1 MIGEITVC
9 DPGPDSLTNDEGG
22 LVTLPGD
29 KSCFSGFDVEE
40 TAGMESMV
48 CCKDTH
54 MVNTCPSLEPPYSP
68 YITTTEMANF
78 IDPTSPNW
86 GRLKFE
92 ISLAK
97 LPPKQLIYLN
107 SFDTVFIRELSV
119 FLPGAKI
126 NRNITS
132 NLNVRISPTGQM
144 TNYVSKNAPWA
155 DPACAHSTTPQDRL
169 CSKTDHVFS
178 GAPSSNS
185 DGRAMAASYT
195 SHYFNPD
202 GHDTSGKPICVTGS
216 VQTPAIPVFTINQ
229 FTWCGDAPCGD
240 HYCTDLSFKG
250 AEVEAIL
257 STPTSKINTLPYN
270 LASLYSTFELSVYND
285 DAIGGLHTVDSG
297 ADNIP
302 SSARSQGIDLSGV
315 TSVEIGVWLLTPE
328 GKSSDG
334 RDTCDAIATNSL
346 AFTASAPTS

>member
-1 MIGEITVC
+1 
-9 DPGPDSLTNDEGG
+9 
-22 LVTLPGD
+22 
-29 KSCFSGFDVEE
+29 
-40 TAGMESMV
+40 MESMV

-68 YITTTEMANF
+68 YITTTEMADF

-107 SFDTVFIRELSV
+107 SCVRAVLVKPHRTTYCTPHVPVECFLARLLPCPRAYLTPSSPCLPPTPSRFDTVFIRELSV

-216 VQTPAIPVFTINQ
+216 VQTPAMPVFTINQ
-229 FTWCGDAPCGD
+229 HTYAGLATRACQPVTAAPARCI
-240 HYCTDLSFKG
+240 SQ
-250 AEVEAIL
+250 
-257 STPTSKINTLPYN
+257 
-270 LASLYSTFELSVYND
+270 
-285 DAIGGLHTVDSG
+285 
-297 ADNIP
+297 
-302 SSARSQGIDLSGV
+302 SSAAACPPFDVCVPCAGGAAMPHAATIIAPISPSREPKSRRS
-315 TSVEIGVWLLTPE
+315 
-328 GKSSDG
+328 
-334 RDTCDAIATNSL
+334 
-346 AFTASAPTS
+346 